1 MSINPSNFFGTAQ
14 CTSKG
19 LVYYTVFLTL
29 TGMTCS
35 WSRVTKPSRH
45 PERSRRR
52 SEESGET
59 VGSNRFFAA
68 AQNDREVTQND
79 REQEGDVRDDSDR
92 MMKKDT
98 DVGIIL

>member
-1 MSINPSNFFGTAQ
+1 MAVRSPAYKLR

-52 SEESGET
+52 SEGSGPQLRH
-59 VGSNRFFAA
+59 VILN
-68 AQNDREVTQND
+68 EV
-79 REQEGDVRDDSDR
+79 
-92 MMKKDT
+92 KDL
-98 DVGIIL
+98 G